1 MKKILKVIIFISI
14 LAFMWLKVFD
24 VLHVTKNST
33 YDFFKEPKNTMDVV
47 YIGPSTTYV
56 YFNSPLAFNQ
66 YGITVG
72 LLSSGN
78 QPVALIE
85 NFLKEVPK
93 YQNPKLYVIDIVQFG
108 NELDTYNESD
118 IRNSVDNMELSL
130 NRIDAINYIFK
141 YTDVEKFDSTT
152 TAGNN
157 PMNYY
162 FRFLKYHN
170 SWKTITKANFLGDET
185 LYKQFLFETVTTQ
198 RNPVKE
204 FKWFDEKKDLPSK
217 EKEVLLNLLN
227 YIKENKLNVLFV
239 IPSRDYSRIQETV
252 KQINT
257 TSQIIEENGFEVINF
272 NTLDDFKI
280 DFSQDLHNRG
290 HINTYGATKYT
301 LYFGKYL
308 KEKYELN
315 DHRLDD
321 GYASWYEAYQRY
333 KDDYQKLTGANY
345 DDVLKEYIPLYQ

>member
-1 MKKILKVIIFISI
+1 MQKIVKIIIFSVI
-14 LAFMWLKVFD
+14 LLVLWLEVFD

-33 YDFFKEPKNTMDVV
+33 YDFFKEPKDTMDVV

-56 YFNSPLAFNQ
+56 YFNSPLAFEQ

-72 LLSSGN
+72 LLSAGN

-85 NFLKEVPK
+85 NLLKEVPK
-93 YQNPKLYVIDIVQFG
+93 YQKPKLYVIDIVQFG
-108 NELDTYNESD
+108 NGLDIYSEGD
-118 IRNSVDNMELSL
+118 IRNSVDNMDLSL
-130 NRIDAINYIFK
+130 NRIDAINNIFK
-141 YTDVEKFDSTT
+141 YTNVEKFDSTT
-152 TAGNN
+152 TAGND
-157 PMNYY
+157 PTNYY

-185 LYKQFLFETVTTQ
+185 LYKQFLLEIVTTKI
-198 RNPVKE
+198 NPLKE
-204 FKWFDEKKDLPSK
+204 FKWYDEKKELPTK

-239 IPSRDYSRIQETV
+239 IPNKDYSEVEGMVEQL
-252 KQINT
+252 NT
-257 TSQIIEENGFEVINF
+257 TSQIIEENGFEVMNF
-272 NTLDDFKI
+272 NTLEDFKI
-280 DFSQDLHNRG
+280 DYSHDFHNRG
-290 HINTYGATKYT
+290 HINTYGAIKYT

-308 KEKYELN
+308 KEKYKLT

-321 GYASWYEAYQRY
+321 GYASYHEAYQRY
-333 KDDYQKLTGANY
+333 KDDYQKLTSKNY